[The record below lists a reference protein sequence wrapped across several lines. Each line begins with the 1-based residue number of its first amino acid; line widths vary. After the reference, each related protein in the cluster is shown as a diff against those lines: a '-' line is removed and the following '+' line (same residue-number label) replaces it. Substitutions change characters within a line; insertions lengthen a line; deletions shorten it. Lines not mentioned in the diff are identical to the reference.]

1 MLRNRTPALSMPPI
15 LWMAMLAVPAVAQVP
30 DTGPLKVYILAGQSN
45 MEATEIAKSCAK
57 ANEDTM
63 GCI

>member
-1 MLRNRTPALSMPPI
+1 MPPI